1 MWRHRTD
8 TKTLFETRDYHDPDR
23 LAGYLAD
30 YAPVYEMSVKKNERN
45 REPLG
50 RLVAL
55 TTALS
60 FSLGVPYA
68 EADRDKPLFC
78 IPPKTEISNPDQI
91 NKKQWKAIAVNWQKQ
106 RETVV
111 GKPTRSERKG
121 RSNKEAQDWTEKTKG
136 DLWLQMK
143 DAGKPDKE
151 GKMKELGKIDTAHDV
166 KIILLGDSAVGK
178 SKLMERYLLD
188 DYIPYQSSTYALTL
202 YRHVCPNPLEPTKE
216 LKVDFWDTAGMH
228 RSYYY
233 GAHCCILVFD
243 ITRKITYAMPV
254 ILVANK
260 IDMDPS
266 RATKSFAFVQKRVE
280 ERGGKESDFPL
291 YFVSASDGSN
301 VVTIFQEAIKRAVQ
315 FRNDVANGKCDNF
328 IDEVMGFINEEK
340 KNPNGMFA
348 EPKEVTAAI

>member
-1 MWRHRTD
+1 
-8 TKTLFETRDYHDPDR
+8 
-23 LAGYLAD
+23 
-30 YAPVYEMSVKKNERN
+30 
-45 REPLG
+45 
-50 RLVAL
+50 
-55 TTALS
+55 
-60 FSLGVPYA
+60 
-68 EADRDKPLFC
+68 
-78 IPPKTEISNPDQI
+78 
-91 NKKQWKAIAVNWQKQ
+91 
-106 RETVV
+106 
-111 GKPTRSERKG
+111 
-121 RSNKEAQDWTEKTKG
+121 
-136 DLWLQMK
+136 
-143 DAGKPDKE
+143 
-151 GKMKELGKIDTAHDV
+151 
-166 KIILLGDSAVGK
+166 
-178 SKLMERYLLD
+178 MERYLLD

-216 LKVDFWDTAGMH
+216 LKVDFWDTAGQERFLSMH

-243 ITRKITYAMPV
+243 ITRKITYKNLDTWYNELVSHRGLQMPV